1 MFLTVLV
8 GPLEVVGPY
17 LFGFGVDKYIVP
29 GSNHA
34 IAVSEALRGVSL
46 VSFGFL
52 AALLL
57 SFAVQ
62 YLQVRIMQNVGQ
74 QTLYDL
80 RRDIFERLQR
90 LPMSFYDRS
99 PVGRLVTRVT
109 TDVDALNDL
118 FAAGIAAMANDAIVL
133 LCIGAVMMKMN
144 WRLALATFAVLPLIL
159 ISTWIFR
166 TRAGRQP
173 AHPHAIAR
181 INSFLQEHLSGMSV
195 VQIFN
200 RERKSQE
207 QFAELNRIHMEAYKD
222 AIRPLPC
229 FSRPS
234 NYSAPP
240 RWRLYSGTVD
250 FVPSQG

>member
-1 MFLTVLV
+1 MSDFREEEALGKAYDAQLLRRLMTYLRPYKWTVVFAVVLTLLV

-29 GSNHA
+29 GANHS
-34 IAVSEALRGVSL
+34 IPSSDAVHGVGLVSL
-46 VSFGFL
+46 GFL

-80 RRDIFERLQR
+80 RKEIFERLQR
-90 LPMSFYDRS
+90 LPMSFFDRS

-118 FAAGIAAMANDAIVL
+118 FAAGIAAMANDAITL
-133 LCIGAVMMKMN
+133 LGICVVMMWKD

-166 TRAGRQP
+166 DRVRDANRRIRT
-173 AHPHAIAR
+173 AIAR
-181 INSFLQEHLSGMSV
+181 INAFLQEPISGMS
-195 VQIFN
+195 
-200 RERKSQE
+200 
-207 QFAELNRIHMEAYKD
+207 
-222 AIRPLPC
+222 
-229 FSRPS
+229 
-234 NYSAPP
+234 
-240 RWRLYSGTVD
+240 G
-250 FVPSQG
+250 